1 MYRDF
6 PYASWPHMCVAS
18 ATISIAYQ
26 NDPFVV
32 IVVKQRK
39 NLYRYMIII
48 QSPRFTFWFTLGTV

>member
-32 IVVKQRK
+32 IVVVKQRK
-39 NLYRYMIII
+39 NLYLYMIII
-48 QSPRFTFWFTLGTV
+48 QSP